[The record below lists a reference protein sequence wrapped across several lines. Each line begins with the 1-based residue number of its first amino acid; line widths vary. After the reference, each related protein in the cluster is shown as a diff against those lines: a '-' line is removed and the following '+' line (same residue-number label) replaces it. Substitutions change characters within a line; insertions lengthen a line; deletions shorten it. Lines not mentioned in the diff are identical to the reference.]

1 MRAQLIPDVP
11 ALAHPPLPSTTALQE
26 RRLLP
31 VGAAYLAH
39 VRRAVHNLSFEE
51 HDKHAEEEQK
61 RFKALNGN
69 GLNGED
75 DLGVGDEE
83 ETEDILSLDPKE
95 WKVSPFSEFSTIS
108 SPHVSRRNKIT
119 TPSLVFHT
127 SAIKQPMIKSR

>member
-1 MRAQLIPDVP
+1 MRAKLIPDVP
-11 ALAHPPLPSTTALQE
+11 ALAHLPLPSTTALRE

-31 VGAAYLAH
+31 AGAAYLAH

-61 RFKALNGN
+61 RFEALNGN

-95 WKVSPFSEFSTIS
+95 WKVGPFPEFSTIS
-108 SPHVSRRNKIT
+108 CPHVHSETRSLRRPRSV
-119 TPSLVFHT
+119 TPSL
-127 SAIKQPMIKSR
+127 SSNR